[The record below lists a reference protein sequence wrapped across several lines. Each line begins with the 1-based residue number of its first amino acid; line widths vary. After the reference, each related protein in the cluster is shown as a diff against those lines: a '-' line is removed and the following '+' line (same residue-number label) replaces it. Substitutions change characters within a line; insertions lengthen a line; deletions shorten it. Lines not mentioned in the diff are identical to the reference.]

1 MTPRSR
7 QPMLRVH
14 LSLTHAHESLDS
26 GGRVVESVS
35 RHSHPP
41 DARALGHS
49 RTGLAPHRAQRPS
62 KPPES
67 PGCDD

>member
-14 LSLTHAHESLDS
+14 LSL
-26 GGRVVESVS
+26 
-35 RHSHPP
+35 
-41 DARALGHS
+41 
-49 RTGLAPHRAQRPS
+49 APHRAT
-62 KPPES
+62 ES